1 MNIEELIEIIKT
13 LGGEATVE
21 EICKVFQKK
30 WGMYIDS
37 SFKSG
42 VQHILA
48 ANPNLV
54 RFNKFTKKWE
64 LGADDNLGSKYL
76 YVSDQRFFKYI
87 EDAMR
92 EIFAFRKVK
101 RECGYF
107 KIDDKYAAWFPQFTN
122 KEWTNT
128 ISEDGR
134 FWYERPNDG
143 HETGMETR
151 LRYVFAHDKFGT
163 RGKVYKFT
171 GLFEHKEIREDGTRV
186 FEIIDDKVPIRG
198 RKIDTDSLRRMIVCN
213 VTYMKYYNG
222 ITDED
227 QIVGGGGKYPTENK
241 DGGEKYN
248 FHADAQG
255 IIHGFVE
262 TGYTDGETGNID
274 KAKGMLIENIDPD
287 VKNQDYVEGVRVV
300 FISKGPNN
308 DKNVVVGWY
317 DNAKV
322 YRTRQVS
329 SEQFGYNLE
338 CKADDAHLIDEVNR
352 IFEYPKKNDDDTFNF
367 GQSNVS
373 YPRILR
379 NEATQELVERLNKY
393 LDSLLLGDRKFF
405 FRSTIV
411 TTWNYHKE
419 KGKPGDIMT
428 FSATSNMK
436 IGDYLLIYVGKE
448 GNEKDAGIYA
458 LSEIVTEPY
467 TNNNPED
474 VSFGSTAVQAKYIVA
489 SDTPVISYEKTQ
501 KIAKVLQGAHVI
513 DEEYYDEIRQAFGL
527 N

>member
-1 MNIEELIEIIKT
+1 MKIEELIEIIKA
-13 LGGEATVE
+13 LGGEATID
-21 EICKVFQKK
+21 EICKAFQKK

-42 VQHILA
+42 IQHILA

-64 LGADDNLGSKYL
+64 LGADNNLGTKYL

-87 EDAMR
+87 EDVMR

-101 RECGYF
+101 SQCGYF
-107 KIDDKYAAWFPQFTN
+107 EIDDRHAAWFPQFSN

-143 HETGMETR
+143 HATGMETR

-163 RGKVYKFT
+163 RSKVYKFT

-186 FEIIDDKVPIRG
+186 FEIIDDKVPIKG

-222 ITDED
+222 ITEED
-227 QIVGGGGKYPTENK
+227 QIIGGGGKYPTENK
-241 DGGEKYN
+241 DGGEKFN
-248 FHADAQG
+248 FRPNADG
-255 IIHGFVE
+255 LIKGFVE
-262 TGYTDGETGNID
+262 TGYTDGQTGNID
-274 KAKGMLIENIDPD
+274 NAKGMLIENIDPAF
-287 VKNQDYVEGVRVV
+287 KNQDFIDGVRVV

-322 YRTRQVS
+322 YRNRQTS

-338 CKADDAHLIDEVNR
+338 CNAEDAHLIDEVNR
-352 IFEYPKKNDDDTFNF
+352 IFEYPKKNDDETFNF

-379 NEATQELVERLNKY
+379 NESTQELVERLNKY

-405 FRSTIV
+405 FRPTVVI
-411 TTWNYHKE
+411 TWDYFKE
-419 KGKPGDIMT
+419 KGSKGDLMT

-436 IGDYLLIYVGKE
+436 IGDYLVIYVGKK

-467 TNNNPED
+467 MNENSED
-474 VSFGSTAVQAKYIVA
+474 VSFGSLAVVAKYIVA
-489 SDTPVISYEKTQ
+489 SDVPIISYERSLEIGKQTQ
-501 KIAKVLQGAHVI
+501 NAHLI
-513 DEEYYDEIRQAFGL
+513 EEEYYDEIKKAFGI